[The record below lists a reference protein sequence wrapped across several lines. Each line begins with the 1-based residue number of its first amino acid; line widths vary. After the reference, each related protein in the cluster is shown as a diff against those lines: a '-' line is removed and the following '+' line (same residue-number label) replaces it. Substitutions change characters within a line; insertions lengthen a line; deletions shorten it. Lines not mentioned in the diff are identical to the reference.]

1 MLQPTRSSEH
11 PLNSEGVWCQ
21 ILAQIPRDRPALFL
35 DRDGAVI
42 EETHYLSRVEDINII
57 PGTAE
62 VIATANERLVPV
74 VMVTNQAGI
83 GRGRYSWSEFKAVQD
98 AIVAALAA
106 KGAGINAVYACAHH
120 PQAQGFFAHP
130 DHPARKPNPG
140 MLLQAGS
147 DFGLDLKSSWLVGD
161 KASDVEAAK
170 RAGIA
175 GALQVATG
183 YGARQRH
190 LAAQLAGPNFEV
202 RFGHSIADATMLPIL
217 MPQNVQ

>member
-1 MLQPTRSSEH
+1 MFQPTRLSEY
-11 PLNSEGVWCQ
+11 PLNSDGVWCQ
-21 ILAQIPRDRPALFL
+21 ILARTARGRPALFL

-42 EETHYLSRVEDINII
+42 EEAQYPSRAEDVSII
-57 PGTAE
+57 PGAAE
-62 VIATANERLVPV
+62 VIAIANKRCVPV

-83 GRGRYSWSEFKAVQD
+83 GRGYYGWAEFKAVQD
-98 AIVAALAA
+98 ALIAALAA
-106 KGAGINAVYACAHH
+106 EGAGVNAVYACAHH
-120 PQAQGFFAHP
+120 PQAQGCFAHP

-140 MLLQAGS
+140 MLLQAGA

-161 KASDVEAAK
+161 KAIDVEAAK

-183 YGARQRH
+183 YGAAERK

-202 RFGHSIADATMLPIL
+202 RFGRSIAEAATLPIL
-217 MPQNVQ
+217 MPQNAK